1 MKTLHKSR
9 EKVTNL
15 FNDYSKIASMDR
27 NRSVHGQGLKISTPK
42 QMVQRLP
49 IAPAST
55 KAGNTS
61 ERLRNK
67 IRQVI
72 YSLYQE
78 K

>member
-1 MKTLHKSR
+1 
-9 EKVTNL
+9 
-15 FNDYSKIASMDR
+15 MDR
-27 NRSVHGQGLKISTPK
+27 NGSTHGQGLKISTLK